1 MQNTKVILQ
10 DPKDAWQK
18 MLPLTYTKPIS
29 ALRIGIDTIQQ
40 KWEAALD
47 CNAEIDTESYLIP
60 KFQNKQGTESSILII
75 NATIIPT
82 KELIQAIL
90 NLTSQQSLEKGE
102 KFIARK
108 IESEELPVESITF
121 EGELIEIKRPW
132 DLFLLND
139 TVFRLDFERITK
151 GRTSQPI
158 PKNNQIANEVD
169 IFLEEGAS
177 VEFSVL
183 DARKGPI
190 YIGKNASIMAGC
202 LVQGGLALCES
213 ATLKMGAKHYGT
225 STIGPHS
232 KIGGEVG
239 NIVVQ
244 AYSNKGHDGFL
255 GNAVLGEWCNLGAD
269 TNASNLKNNYSPI
282 IAFSYHE
289 GKLIDTGQQ
298 FIGLIMGDHS
308 KCAINTM
315 FNTATVVGVA
325 ANIFGAGFPKKH
337 IPSFLWG
344 GVEYN
349 RTFQISKSF
358 EMAELMMKRRNI
370 KFTTLDKQIFETIFE
385 TTKKYRPS

>member
-121 EGELIEIKRPW
+121 EGALIEIKRPW

-139 TVFRLDFERITK
+139 TV
-151 GRTSQPI
+151 
-158 PKNNQIANEVD
+158 
-169 IFLEEGAS
+169 
-177 VEFSVL
+177 FSVL

-289 GKLIDTGQQ
+289 EKLIDTGQQ

-358 EMAELMMKRRNI
+358 EMAELMMKRRSV
-370 KFTTLDKQIFETIFE
+370 KFTNLDKQIFETIFE
-385 TTKKYRPS
+385 TTKKFRPS